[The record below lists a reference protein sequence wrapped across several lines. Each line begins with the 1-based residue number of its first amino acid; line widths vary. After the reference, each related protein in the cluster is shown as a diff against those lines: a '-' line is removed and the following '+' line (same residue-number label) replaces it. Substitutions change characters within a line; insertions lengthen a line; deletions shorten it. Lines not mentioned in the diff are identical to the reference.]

1 MTNLSDITV
10 IDGFCG
16 VESTVILTEFIKVS
30 VDLKVTVVVQFLKS
44 EKTTWY
50 MCAG

>member
-1 MTNLSDITV
+1 MTNLSDINV

-16 VESTVILTEFIKVS
+16 VEPTVILTELLKVT
-30 VDLKVTVVVQFLKS
+30 VNLKVTVVVQFLKS